1 MSSISLCLPSKTA
14 FLSHNR
20 FNFVFHGSPLLI
32 PRRNPRHISLSA
44 SVAEKNSSLEF
55 SWVSWDKVS
64 PDDYNGWDDLEPAPK
79 IAEKKGWRTFAVV
92 GFGASV
98 VASLGFFA
106 YFWFYSKGFGVR
118 FRSPLSALHGFSV
131 PSLTIKDEQGIGEVR
146 EDDMP
151 LAKSEMPEET
161 LADPFVVTE
170 HKRERVIVPC
180 SVDVAQ
186 QEAVS
191 ALKKLKIIEDSVSA
205 DELCTRRE
213 YARWLVRA
221 NSQLERSRRHRLNP
235 FAALCG
241 SRITAF
247 DDVGLEDPDFEHI
260 QTLAEAG
267 IIRSKL
273 SDGNLGSNLNGD
285 KELSY
290 FSPERFI
297 SRQDLVTWKAK
308 IEYDVV
314 SGIDKEM
321 ARRSI
326 GFLDVKEIS
335 SDALLELFV
344 DYQADRKGI
353 TSGVFGQSRR
363 FQPSKPCT
371 KAQAAVALT
380 CGRVTE
386 FIQAEISRLEAEKL
400 AKEIELKE
408 LMTEILERGDIKE
421 YWDQKMEKERK
432 RGLEVEVEY
441 RSAILAL
448 EEERIAQ
455 ESGSAEL
462 VKQKA
467 ALECQEQLLSSIKAE
482 VTEMSEILSVEK
494 AKYDDELRGIHETRH
509 DLQAKYEELIDAKSI
524 LEAEI
529 EALRILRSWVEDE
542 AKKSQARAKVL
553 EEAGRRWKWDG

>member
-1 MSSISLCLPSKTA
+1 MSSISLCLPSKTS
-14 FLSHNR
+14 FLLHNH

-32 PRRNPRHISLSA
+32 TRRNPRHISLSA

-64 PDDYNGWDDLEPAPK
+64 PDNYNGWDVLEPAPK

-98 VASLGFFA
+98 AASLGFIA

-146 EDDMP
+146 EDDVP
-151 LAKSEMPEET
+151 SAESEMPEEA

-191 ALKKLKIIEDSVSA
+191 SLKKLKIIEDSVGA

-221 NSQLERSRRHRLNP
+221 NSQLERSRKHRLNP

-247 DDVGLEDPDFEHI
+247 DDVGVEDPDFEHI

-273 SDGNLGSNLNGD
+273 SEGNHGPNLNGD
-285 KELSY
+285 KEFSY

-314 SGIDKEM
+314 SEIDKEM

-335 SDALLELFV
+335 SDVLLELFA
-344 DYQADRKGI
+344 DYRADRKSI
-353 TSGVFGQSRR
+353 TRGVFGQSRR

-386 FIQAEISRLEAEKL
+386 FIRAEISRLEAEKL

-421 YWDQKMEKERK
+421 YWEQKMEKERK
-432 RGLEVEVEY
+432 RGLEVELEY
-441 RSAILAL
+441 RSAIMAL
-448 EEERIAQ
+448 EEERVAQ
-455 ESGSAEL
+455 ENGSAEL

-482 VTEMSEILSVEK
+482 GTEMSEILSVEK
-494 AKYDDELRGIHETRH
+494 AKYDDELRGIQETRH

>member
-1 MSSISLCLPSKTA
+1 MSSISLSLPSKTT

-32 PRRNPRHISLSA
+32 TRRNPRHISLSA

-64 PDDYNGWDDLEPAPK
+64 PDDYNGWDVLEPAPK
-79 IAEKKGWRTFAVV
+79 IAEKRGWRTFAVV

-118 FRSPLSALHGFSV
+118 FRSPLSALQGFSV

-146 EDDMP
+146 EDDVP
-151 LAKSEMPEET
+151 SAESEMPEET
-161 LADPFVVTE
+161 LADPFVATE
-170 HKRERVIVPC
+170 HKLERVIVPC

-247 DDVGLEDPDFEHI
+247 DDVGVEDPDFEHI

-273 SDGNLGSNLNGD
+273 SDGNHGSNLNGD

-290 FSPERFI
+290 FSPERLI
-297 SRQDLVTWKAK
+297 SRQDLVTWIAK

-314 SGIDKEM
+314 AGIDKEM

-335 SDALLELFV
+335 SDALLELFA
-344 DYQADRKGI
+344 DYQADRKSI
-353 TSGVFGQSRR
+353 TRGVFGQSRR

-421 YWDQKMEKERK
+421 YWEQKMEKERK

-441 RSAILAL
+441 RSAIMAL

-494 AKYDDELRGIHETRH
+494 AKYDDELHGIQETRH